1 MPNLPLLLGHRGA
14 RASRSVPENTL
25 ASFDLALRHGCD
37 GFEFDVRL
45 TAASRAV
52 VSHDPKSGRITVS
65 RATRRQ
71 LVHLPSLGDVLH
83 RYAHRA
89 FLDIELKVKGLESIV
104 LDGLREHQ
112 PERECVVSSFIP
124 EVIMEL
130 KARSPV
136 IQVGIICE
144 KQSQLA
150 QWNKLP
156 VEYVIAHESLVDE
169 DLVRAIHGERR
180 RILTWTVNDKSSMV
194 RLAGWGVDGIISDDT
209 QLLVRTLRPSKVER
223 VPAQFLSH
231 RRQA

>member
-45 TAASRAV
+45 AGTDRAIV
-52 VSHDPKSGRITVS
+52 CHDPKVGRITVS

-71 LVHLPSLGDVLH
+71 LVHLPSLDDVLH

-89 FLDIELKVKGLESIV
+89 FLNIELKVKGLETIV
-104 LDGLREHQ
+104 LEALREHQ

-124 EVIMEL
+124 DVVMEV
-130 KARSPV
+130 KARSAV
-136 IQVGIICE
+136 VQVGIICE
-144 KQSQLA
+144 KKSQLT
-150 QWNKLP
+150 QWSKLP
-156 VEYVIAHESLVDE
+156 VEYVIAHESLIGHKLIKE
-169 DLVRAIHGERR
+169 IQAARK
-180 RILTWTVNDKSSMV
+180 RIFAWTVNDKDSMV
-194 RLAGWGVDGIISDDT
+194 RLAGWGVDGIVSDDT

-223 VPAQFLSH
+223 LPARYLNH
-231 RRQA
+231 RRRA

>member
-45 TAASRAV
+45 TGAERAIV
-52 VSHDPKSGRITVS
+52 CHDPKVGKVTVS

-71 LVHLPSLGDVLH
+71 LVHLPGLDDVLH

-89 FLDIELKVKGLESIV
+89 FLNIELKVKGLETIV
-104 LDGLREHQ
+104 LNALREHQ

-124 EVIMEL
+124 DVIMEL
-130 KARSPV
+130 KARSGVVP
-136 IQVGIICE
+136 VGIICE
-144 KQSQLA
+144 KRSQLA

-156 VEYVIAHESLVDE
+156 VEYVMAYESLIDE
-169 DLVRAIHGERR
+169 DLIQDIQAAGR
-180 RILTWTVNDKSSMV
+180 RIFAWTVNDKRSMV
-194 RLAGWGVDGIISDDT
+194 RLAGWGIDGVISDDT
-209 QLLVRTLRPSKVER
+209 QLLVRTLRPSKIAR
-223 VPAQFLSH
+223 VPTHYLNHLQRA
-231 RRQA
+231 

>member
-45 TAASRAV
+45 AGTDRAIV
-52 VSHDPKSGRITVS
+52 CHDPKVGRITVS

-71 LVHLPSLGDVLH
+71 LVHLPSLDDVLH

-89 FLDIELKVKGLESIV
+89 FLNIELKVKGLETIV
-104 LDGLREHQ
+104 LEALREHQ

-124 EVIMEL
+124 DVVMEV
-130 KARSPV
+130 KARSAV
-136 IQVGIICE
+136 VHVGIICE
-144 KQSQLA
+144 KKSQLT

-156 VEYVIAHESLVDE
+156 VEYVIVHESLIGHK
-169 DLVRAIHGERR
+169 LVKEIQGARK
-180 RILTWTVNDKSSMV
+180 RIFAWTVNDKNSMV
-194 RLAGWGVDGIISDDT
+194 RLAGWGVDGVISDDT
-209 QLLVRTLRPSKVER
+209 QLLVRTLRPSKLER
-223 VPAQFLSH
+223 LPARYLNH
-231 RRQA
+231 RRRA

>member
-45 TAASRAV
+45 AGDDRAIV
-52 VSHDPKSGRITVS
+52 CHDPKVGKVTVS

-71 LVHLPSLGDVLH
+71 LVHLPGLDDVLH

-89 FLDIELKVKGLESIV
+89 FLNIELKVKGLETIV
-104 LDGLREHQ
+104 LDALREHQ

-124 EVIMEL
+124 DIVMEL
-130 KARSPV
+130 KARSGLVP
-136 IQVGIICE
+136 VGIICE
-144 KQSQLA
+144 KRSQLA
-150 QWNKLP
+150 HWNKLP
-156 VEYVIAHESLVDE
+156 VEYVIAHETLIDE
-169 DLVRAIHGERR
+169 ELIQAVQEAGR
-180 RILTWTVNDKSSMV
+180 RIFAWTVNDKRSMV
-194 RLAGWGVDGIISDDT
+194 RLAGWGIDGIISDDT

-223 VPAQFLSH
+223 LPTRYLNH
-231 RRQA
+231 RRRA

>member
-45 TAASRAV
+45 AGSERTI
-52 VSHDPKSGRITVS
+52 VSHDPKVGKITVS

-71 LVHLPSLGDVLH
+71 LVHLPGLDDVLH

-89 FLDIELKVKGLESIV
+89 FLNIELKVKGLETIV
-104 LDGLREHQ
+104 LDALREHQ

-124 EVIMEL
+124 DVVMEL
-130 KARSPV
+130 KARSGIVP
-136 IQVGIICE
+136 VGIICE
-144 KQSQLA
+144 KRSQLA
-150 QWNKLP
+150 NWNKLP
-156 VEYVIAHESLVDE
+156 VEYVMAYEALIDE
-169 DLVRAIHGERR
+169 ELIQAVQDAGR
-180 RILTWTVNDKSSMV
+180 RIFAWTVNDKKSMV
-194 RLAGWGVDGIISDDT
+194 RLAGWGVDGIISDET

-223 VPAQFLSH
+223 LQPHYLSY
-231 RRQA
+231 RQRA

>member
-45 TAASRAV
+45 AGAERAIV
-52 VSHDPKSGRITVS
+52 CHDPKVGKVTVS

-71 LVHLPSLGDVLH
+71 LVHLPGLDDVLH

-89 FLDIELKVKGLESIV
+89 FLNIELKVKGLETIV
-104 LDGLREHQ
+104 LNALREHQ

-124 EVIMEL
+124 DVIMEL
-130 KARSPV
+130 KARSGVVP
-136 IQVGIICE
+136 VGIICE
-144 KQSQLA
+144 KRSQLA

-156 VEYVIAHESLVDE
+156 VEYVMAYESLIDE
-169 DLVRAIHGERR
+169 DLIEDIQAAGR
-180 RILTWTVNDKSSMV
+180 RIFAWTVNDKRAMV
-194 RLAGWGVDGIISDDT
+194 RLAGWGIDGVISDDT
-209 QLLVRTLRPSKVER
+209 QLLVRTLRPSKIAR
-223 VPAQFLSH
+223 VPTHYLKHLQRA
-231 RRQA
+231 

>member
-45 TAASRAV
+45 AGTDRAIV
-52 VSHDPKSGRITVS
+52 CHNPKVGRITVS

-71 LVHLPSLGDVLH
+71 LVHLPSLDDVLH

-89 FLDIELKVKGLESIV
+89 FLNIELKVKGLETIV
-104 LDGLREHQ
+104 LEALREHQ

-124 EVIMEL
+124 DVVMEV
-130 KARSPV
+130 KARSAV
-136 IQVGIICE
+136 VHVGIICE
-144 KQSQLA
+144 KKSQ
-150 QWNKLP
+150 
-156 VEYVIAHESLVDE
+156 YVIVHESLIGHK
-169 DLVRAIHGERR
+169 LVKEIQGARK
-180 RILTWTVNDKSSMV
+180 RIFAWTVNDKNSMV

-223 VPAQFLSH
+223 LPARYLNH
-231 RRQA
+231 RRRA

>member
-45 TAASRAV
+45 SGADRAIV
-52 VSHDPKSGRITVS
+52 CHDPKVGRITVS

-71 LVHLPSLGDVLH
+71 LVHLPGLDDVLH

-89 FLDIELKVKGLESIV
+89 FLNIELKVKGLETIV
-104 LDGLREHQ
+104 LDALREHQ

-124 EVIMEL
+124 DVVMEL
-130 KARSPV
+130 KARSGIVP
-136 IQVGIICE
+136 VGIICE
-144 KQSQLA
+144 KRSQLTH
-150 QWNKLP
+150 WNQLP
-156 VEYVIAHESLVDE
+156 VEYVMAHEALIDE
-169 DLVRAIHGERR
+169 ELIQAVQDAGR
-180 RILTWTVNDKSSMV
+180 RIFAWTVNDKGSMV
-194 RLAGWGVDGIISDDT
+194 RLAGWGIDGIISDDT

-223 VPAQFLSH
+223 LPTRHLNH
-231 RRQA
+231 RRRA